1 MYKVFFWQRG
11 LVRETDKR
19 FRRYLKEYYTK
30 EIFDMVNWTDLIF
43 WEYRVS
49 SWNGLVIS
57 NEHSLSF
64 DIAIPY
70 NNRILLQILLGT
82 PLEKRMNDQCH
93 KDIQRLMNRK
103 IVETGIFVTNMKHT
117 QKRAQLEKLYL
128 SVQTKIPF

>member
-1 MYKVFFWQRG
+1 
-11 LVRETDKR
+11 
-19 FRRYLKEYYTK
+19 
-30 EIFDMVNWTDLIF
+30 MVNWTDLIF

-82 PLEKRMNDQCH
+82 PLENSMTDQCH